1 MKENKLILI
10 YLQGQYI
17 KFFSLS
23 LDNIVEFC
31 SQKFDIYNYLI
42 CCGLI
47 QSLVEI
53 LPFFGF
59 WVW

>member
-17 KFFSLS
+17 RFFSLS
-23 LDNIVEFC
+23 LCLDNIVELC

-47 QSLVEI
+47 
-53 LPFFGF
+53 
-59 WVW
+59 

>member
-1 MKENKLILI
+1 MKENKLKLI

-23 LDNIVEFC
+23 LHNIVELC
-31 SQKFDIYNYLI
+31 SPKIDIYNYLI

-47 QSLVEI
+47 
-53 LPFFGF
+53 
-59 WVW
+59 

>member
-17 KFFSLS
+17 KFFSLF
-23 LDNIVEFC
+23 LDNIVELC

-47 QSLVEI
+47 
-53 LPFFGF
+53 
-59 WVW
+59 